1 MNIIPSDMDS
11 YRRLGLVR
19 ILNEPEKQATQP
31 TNGESHINAMAY
43 SIYEHRKLS
52 GISGTSE
59 GDWILAENIVNIKE
73 VKDG

>member
-31 TNGESHINAMAY
+31 TNRESLINAMAY
-43 SIYEHRKLS
+43 SIYEYRILL
-52 GISGTSE
+52 GMSGTPE
-59 GDWILAENIVNIKE
+59 GDWILAESIVNNKE
-73 VKDG
+73 VKNG